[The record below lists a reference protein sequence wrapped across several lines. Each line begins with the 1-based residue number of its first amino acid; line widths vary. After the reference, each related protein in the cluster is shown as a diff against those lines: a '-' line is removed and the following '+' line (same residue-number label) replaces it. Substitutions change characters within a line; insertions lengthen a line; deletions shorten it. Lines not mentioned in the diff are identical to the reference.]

1 MSVAVHL
8 LLATSILPFK
18 DNEHPLEDIY
28 GWKKVATHAVQSLQE
43 MNNKDAVI
51 FVGNWS
57 QFARLAW
64 YAKPTPVQVTDTR
77 SGQSDIWYGSPQKG
91 SHGVLVVPPK
101 YKNTEASGLK
111 KFTHCGNAEEVS
123 QKLDGK
129 IAATFQV
136 YKCYG
141 YKG

>member
-1 MSVAVHL
+1 M
-8 LLATSILPFK
+8 PFS
-18 DNEHPLEDIY
+18 NNQHPLEDIY
-28 GWKKVATHAVQSLQE
+28 GWKKVAARAVQLQQE
-43 MNNKDAVI
+43 MDNKEAVI

-77 SGQSDIWYGSPQKG
+77 AGQSDIWYGSPQKG
-91 SHGVLVVPPK
+91 DNGVLVVPPK
-101 YKNTEASGLK
+101 YKNTEASGLQ
-111 KFTHCGNAEEVS
+111 KFERCGKAEEVS
-123 QKLDGK
+123 QELGGK

-136 YKCYG
+136 YKCYS